1 MKIFVMRHG
10 DAAYKDNDRV
20 LSDKGIK
27 ESTEVAV
34 QICAKY
40 KINKIFASPK
50 TRAQQTATVVINH
63 LNKDLMIETLT
74 ELSPDGDP
82 ITVRSFIDATCSEN
96 DIVLLVS
103 HIPLVQELIYEL
115 TSHHEFGPDFVTS
128 SALLLDYN
136 GIIATPEHFFSPTQE
151 RWY

>member
-50 TRAQQTATVVINH
+50 TR
-63 LNKDLMIETLT
+63 DLMIETLT